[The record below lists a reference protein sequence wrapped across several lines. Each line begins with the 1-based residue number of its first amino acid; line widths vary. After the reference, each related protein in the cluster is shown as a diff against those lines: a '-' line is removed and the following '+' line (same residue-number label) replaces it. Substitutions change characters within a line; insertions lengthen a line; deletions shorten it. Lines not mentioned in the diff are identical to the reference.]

1 MLIRRDHADVSG
13 DHRSHEICHIAYLH
27 VVLRG
32 PNFVYFDFIW
42 WWLRFELRFVCHLFF
57 QLSSMSVVFDSNS
70 MLLSN
75 FRWCWSWKE
84 RCVG

>member
-42 WWLRFELRFVCHLFF
+42 WWLRFELRFVWCVLYFGSYF
-57 QLSSMSVVFDSNS
+57 VRLISYESV
-70 MLLSN
+70 
-75 FRWCWSWKE
+75 CA
-84 RCVG
+84 C